1 LDSQA
6 GKRLLTFSFL
16 RETHIQYLN
25 DIEKDRTM
33 AARREKLK
41 QNPGKLPEAW
51 TTVENPH
58 PELEKANQGEA
69 SDPVDVS
76 VIPSAVTA
84 RTVNMIVNS
93 RACTFA
99 VEPNWP
105 LRDVLR
111 QKLGLLSI
119 KDFCNGYGACGS
131 CTVLMNGRPVL
142 SCMVLA
148 AECNGA
154 VIETVEGIAD
164 AKHPLIETYIMNWT
178 AQCGYCTPG
187 FIVTAKAL
195 LDNNRNPSVD
205 EIKEALAGNLCR
217 CGTYPAHV
225 KAIQDAAR
233 ILRGE
238 K

>member
-1 LDSQA
+1 MEDKEQFSQKFGVKITA
-6 GKRLLTFSFL
+6 
-16 RETHIQYLN
+16 ETVSGSTRPSAN
-25 DIEKDRTM
+25 S
-33 AARREKLK
+33 AA
-41 QNPGKLPEAW
+41 
-51 TTVENPH
+51 
-58 PELEKANQGEA
+58 
-69 SDPVDVS
+69 
-76 VIPSAVTA
+76 VIPMVPAAPSL
-84 RTVNMIVNS
+84 RTVNLTVNS
-93 RACTFA
+93 RAYTLQL
-99 VEPNWP
+99 EPNWL

-111 QKLGLLSI
+111 QKLGLTSI

-148 AECNGA
+148 AECESA

-164 AKHPLIETYIMNWT
+164 TKHPLIEAYIMNWA

-195 LDNNRNPSVD
+195 LDHNLNPTVD

-217 CGTYPAHV
+217 CGSYPVHI
-225 KAIQDAAR
+225 KAIQDAAKV
-233 ILRGE
+233 LRGE

>member
-1 LDSQA
+1 MSEI
-6 GKRLLTFSFL
+6 S
-16 RETHIQYLN
+16 E
-25 DIEKDRTM
+25 M
-33 AARREKLK
+33 
-41 QNPGKLPEAW
+41 
-51 TTVENPH
+51 
-58 PELEKANQGEA
+58 EKAESARVSSLKIGEEA
-69 SDPVDVS
+69 SPEGVGIS
-76 VIPSAVTA
+76 NPSAVTQTSPAVSA
-84 RTVNMIVNS
+84 RTVKLTVNG
-93 RACTFA
+93 RVHDLQ

-111 QKLGLLSI
+111 QKLGITSL

-131 CTVLMNGRPVL
+131 CTVIMNSRPVL

-148 AECNGA
+148 SECDEA

-164 AKHPLIETYIMNWT
+164 AKHPLIEAYIMNWT

-195 LDNNRNPSVD
+195 LDRNPDPTVD
-205 EIKEALAGNLCR
+205 EIKEALSGNLCR
-217 CGTYPAHV
+217 CGSYPTHI

-233 ILRGE
+233 KLRMG

>member
-1 LDSQA
+1 MV
-6 GKRLLTFSFL
+6 KP
-16 RETHIQYLN
+16 EKEM
-25 DIEKDRTM
+25 IE
-33 AARREKLK
+33 
-41 QNPGKLPEAW
+41 QSPG
-51 TTVENPH
+51 N
-58 PELEKANQGEA
+58 
-69 SDPVDVS
+69 
-76 VIPSAVTA
+76 IRAVKM
-84 RTVNMIVNS
+84 TVNG
-93 RACTFA
+93 RLHQLQ
-99 VEPNWP
+99 VEPNSP

-111 QKLGLLSI
+111 KSLGLTSI

-148 AECNGA
+148 AECDGA

-164 AKHPLIETYIMNWT
+164 SKHPLIEAYIMNWA

-195 LDNNRNPSVD
+195 LDHNLNPTVD

-217 CGTYPAHV
+217 CGSYPVHI
-225 KAIQDAAR
+225 KAVQDAAR